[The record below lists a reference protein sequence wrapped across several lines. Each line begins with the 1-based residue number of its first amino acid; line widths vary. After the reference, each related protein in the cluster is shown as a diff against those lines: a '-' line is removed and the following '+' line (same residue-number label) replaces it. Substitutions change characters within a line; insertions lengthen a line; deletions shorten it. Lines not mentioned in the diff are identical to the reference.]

1 MTPETKYSQHMEA
14 VARRLLG
21 EPNKALSN
29 NGELRYG
36 SHGSMSVDTEKGVWH
51 DHENNIGGGVLHL
64 IAHKTGR
71 SNGSAIAWMRDELGI
86 DLGDR
91 RETQPGRRIQS
102 TYDYCDNDGN
112 LQYQVVRYKP
122 KAFAQRRPD
131 GKGGW
136 IWSVNGVA
144 KVPYRLQDMERMT
157 HICVIIVEGEKDA
170 DRLAELGFVASCNA
184 GGAGKWTPDLNRHFY
199 GLTVYIVPD
208 NDDAGRQHAED
219 VAANLNPVASTVRI
233 VELPGLPHKGD
244 ISDWLDNGG
253 DTDDLIPFCHKH
265 PVWQPEAGRALET
278 NAHTD
283 HWYDQCIKGAGG
295 KALSNLANAVLALTS
310 DLLWRYAISYD
321 EMSLQVL
328 MHGKPISDVD
338 VSTVHE
344 WLQLAGLPHTSKD
357 TTYEALGL
365 VAQRNGIHPVRA
377 YLNDLK
383 WDGRPRLQEWLS
395 TYLGV
400 ESNEYTR
407 RVGRMFFIS
416 LVARIYEPGCK
427 VDYMLVLEGPQGAGK
442 SSACRI
448 LGGDWFSDSL
458 SCDVARKD
466 ASQHLRGKWIVEV
479 AELAALNKSEVTQ
492 LKSFLTRQVEI
503 YRPPYGRVEI
513 HEPRQCVFL
522 GTTNKDAYL
531 RDETGSRR
539 FWPVRCGEIDLAAL
553 ARDRDQLFA
562 EAVNAYRANEAWWPD
577 RDFEQVH
584 MLPEQE
590 ARFEFDVWEETVSDY
605 LVGQTRTTVGKVAE
619 ECLGFQKSTIR
630 RADQNRIMAIMERL
644 GWRRCKVRGA
654 KGVRYW
660 ERADK

>member
-1 MTPETKYSQHMEA
+1 
-14 VARRLLG
+14 
-21 EPNKALSN
+21 
-29 NGELRYG
+29 
-36 SHGSMSVDTEKGVWH
+36 
-51 DHENNIGGGVLHL
+51 
-64 IAHKTGR
+64 
-71 SNGSAIAWMRDELGI
+71 
-86 DLGDR
+86 
-91 RETQPGRRIQS
+91 
-102 TYDYCDNDGN
+102 
-112 LQYQVVRYKP
+112 
-122 KAFAQRRPD
+122 
-131 GKGGW
+131 
-136 IWSVNGVA
+136 
-144 KVPYRLQDMERMT
+144 
-157 HICVIIVEGEKDA
+157 
-170 DRLAELGFVASCNA
+170 
-184 GGAGKWTPDLNRHFY
+184 
-199 GLTVYIVPD
+199 
-208 NDDAGRQHAED
+208 
-219 VAANLNPVASTVRI
+219 
-233 VELPGLPHKGD
+233 
-244 ISDWLDNGG
+244 
-253 DTDDLIPFCHKH
+253 
-265 PVWQPEAGRALET
+265 
-278 NAHTD
+278 
-283 HWYDQCIKGAGG
+283 
-295 KALSNLANAVLALTS
+295 
-310 DLLWRYAISYD
+310 
-321 EMSLQVL
+321 
-328 MHGKPISDVD
+328 
-338 VSTVHE
+338 
-344 WLQLAGLPHTSKD
+344 
-357 TTYEALGL
+357 
-365 VAQRNGIHPVRA
+365 
-377 YLNDLK
+377 
-383 WDGRPRLQEWLS
+383 
-395 TYLGV
+395 
-400 ESNEYTR
+400 
-407 RVGRMFFIS
+407 MFFVS
-416 LVARIYEPGCK
+416 MVARIYEPGCK
-427 VDYMLVLEGPQGAGK
+427 VDYILVLEGPQGAGK

-466 ASQHLRGKWIVEV
+466 ASQHLRGKWLIEV

-660 ERADK
+660 ERVEG